1 MEQPCQRKEFF
12 YDTNP
17 FDAAYSQNI
26 QGRLAAV
33 RYKSCNLYQA
43 PYSQT
48 FLEMYSYT
56 PGGLTTK
63 KRFRVERSPGGN
75 GDLDGVWTY
84 DSEGKMTSV
93 AIPKS
98 STYSYGYDSM
108 GRVYSMNRDGEG
120 PVVNGIGYGPA
131 GELMTMVKG
140 GALYENRTYNDRLQL
155 RTLQVGTRNITYNY
169 GAGGTNNGQIV
180 SQVEDG
186 ETIAYQYDELKRLA
200 SASATGAMTWT
211 QSYNY
216 DGFGNL
222 VSMGAS
228 GNGGGGGPTAGSQVI
243 NPATNKPFS
252 GYSAAGL
259 PNFGGWD
266 NDNRMVVATGPG
278 SNPEYLAYSPSG
290 KRVWNQGVRLVDP
303 FTQETVQEVWFWS
316 PQGQRLAFYSLS
328 NTGAPVFTFQSANL
342 YMGGKL
348 INQPTDRLGSVGKF
362 YPYGAE
368 RNPTGQSGEKF
379 ATYFHDANV
388 GLYYADQRWH
398 GTWGRFATPDPY
410 QASGGPADPG
420 SWNRYAYTWGD
431 PINNIDPEGT
441 TVCYNL
447 GVFVFCFDS
456 VTVSAQ
462 ISGGGGPRGGGGG
475 GVNLP
480 SLEIGPDGML
490 FLFLNNVGPSISSG
504 SSSRGE
510 MGGNRRGSGEPTRG
524 RVGNDTPTVPGTYA
538 CRSTLHV
545 APFDRLGPTGAGPL
559 RHDYLCTLDGQ
570 GNWTCGGQG
579 PSGNPFGSPGANDS
593 GSGFTRTNC
602 ALISTNSALTEC
614 VDNRLQD
621 PDRGYYDVTCLS
633 GVNCQRWAR
642 DVRSACGLNPP
653 STPPTNLGPDGN
665 PQNCSL
671 GRLLCNN

>member
-1 MEQPCQRKEFF
+1 
-12 YDTNP
+12 
-17 FDAAYSQNI
+17 
-26 QGRLAAV
+26 
-33 RYKSCNLYQA
+33 
-43 PYSQT
+43 
-48 FLEMYSYT
+48 MYSYT

-266 NDNRMVVATGPG
+266 NDNRMVTAFGPG
-278 SNPEYLAYSPSG
+278 SNPEYLVYSPSG

-398 GTWGRFATPDPY
+398 LGTRFATPDPY

-420 SWNRYAYTWGD
+420 SWNRYAYVGGD
-431 PINNIDPEGT
+431 PGNRVDPAGLFFCEVGTQFLGQQGQMEWWCYNYVPTVALCPPGLLNLGGVCSPAIDVPAIDPQ
-441 TVCYNL
+441 L
-447 GVFVFCFDS
+447 
-456 VTVSAQ
+456 VSIGGLRQVGA
-462 ISGGGGPRGGGGG
+462 ISGWQRELDGYTLSFRSAEALKIALPICIAQPQLCAVVGGAIAIYVTYPVLEQIIRD
-475 GVNLP
+475 LIALYQQKPTTITIEDDLCMEILQADLRACRQAPIP
-480 SLEIGPDGML
+480 SLTCFEKAY
-490 FLFLNNVGPSISSG
+490 LNYDRCLKKLP
-504 SSSRGE
+504 
-510 MGGNRRGSGEPTRG
+510 
-524 RVGNDTPTVPGTYA
+524 RV
-538 CRSTLHV
+538 
-545 APFDRLGPTGAGPL
+545 
-559 RHDYLCTLDGQ
+559 
-570 GNWTCGGQG
+570 
-579 PSGNPFGSPGANDS
+579 
-593 GSGFTRTNC
+593 
-602 ALISTNSALTEC
+602 
-614 VDNRLQD
+614 
-621 PDRGYYDVTCLS
+621 
-633 GVNCQRWAR
+633 
-642 DVRSACGLNPP
+642 
-653 STPPTNLGPDGN
+653 
-665 PQNCSL
+665 
-671 GRLLCNN
+671 